1 MFQRFFV
8 IGVVG
13 AIGLVS
19 GCSSWPSSSVQKTP
33 TSTADERP
41 QAASELTSAGK
52 ADKTKQVAIA
62 VTGMT

>member
-13 AIGLVS
+13 AIGLVG
-19 GCSSWPSSSVQKTP
+19 GCSSWPASSVQKTP